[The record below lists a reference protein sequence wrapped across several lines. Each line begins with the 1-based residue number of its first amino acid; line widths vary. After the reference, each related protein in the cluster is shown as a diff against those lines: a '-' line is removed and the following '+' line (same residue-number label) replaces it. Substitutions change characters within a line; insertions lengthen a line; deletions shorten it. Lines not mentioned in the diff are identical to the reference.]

1 MDTEKIQE
9 AVSATEIDAPGR
21 WKISATS
28 VRGSSH
34 EKLDTPCQDAHFWA
48 LQSNDVLLTAVA
60 DGAGSAK
67 QSDVGAKIASQ
78 TAVET
83 LRSEPHL
90 SSRLHGDPEEYRPIL
105 MGALEA
111 AHQAV
116 TAEARTRTIGIRDL
130 ASTLIAVIATPHLIA
145 SAQIGDG
152 AAVTC
157 DQTGDLI
164 ALTTPDSGEY
174 INQTTFLITPGAL
187 DTAQVHIWH
196 GNPSRVAI
204 FSDGLQMLA
213 LTMPFGKPHRPF
225 FSPLFHFISN
235 MKDHSKAEEQLAS
248 FLCSPR
254 VRERTDDDL
263 TLMLAALTD

>member
-1 MDTEKIQE
+1 MKVLLSFLLSFLLSSPL
-9 AVSATEIDAPGR
+9 VSAADKETYLLVSGKSVYAEVLEINGFRIKMRVHVGGGTLERSFSLEEFKPH
-21 WKISATS
+21 SAY
-28 VRGSSH
+28 R
-34 EKLDTPCQDAHFWA
+34 
-48 LQSNDVLLTAVA
+48 
-60 DGAGSAK
+60 
-67 QSDVGAKIASQ
+67 I
-78 TAVET
+78 
-83 LRSEPHL
+83 LRSVANAEDPGAHP
-90 SSRLHGDPEEYRPIL
+90 RLAEF
-105 MGALEA
+105 A
-111 AHQAV
+111 ASK
-116 TAEARTRTIGIRDL
+116 D
-130 ASTLIAVIATPHLIA
+130 LIA

-196 GNPSRVAI
+196 GSPSHIAI

-235 MKDHSKAEEQLAS
+235 TKDNSKAKKQLAS
-248 FLCSPR
+248 FLRSPR